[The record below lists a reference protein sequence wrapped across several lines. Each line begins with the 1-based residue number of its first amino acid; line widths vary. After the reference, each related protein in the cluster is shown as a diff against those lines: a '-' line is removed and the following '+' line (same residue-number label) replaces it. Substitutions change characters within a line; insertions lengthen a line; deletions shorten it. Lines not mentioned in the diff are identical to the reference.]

1 MNTQDLICLL
11 LCQEFDKAIRVEVRL
26 CPRVGC
32 KDKLSNVVFDTFSLE
47 VLFGLAYPGNL
58 GVGVDDRR
66 DGRVVDVAV
75 AVLDVLDGGDTW
87 EKRGQLSDCDRGERL
102 NLLPRLCV
110 PTWVRMSRR
119 QCT

>member
-32 KDKLSNVVFDTFSLE
+32 KDKLANVVFDTFSLE
-47 VLFGLAYPGNL
+47 VLFSLADPGNF